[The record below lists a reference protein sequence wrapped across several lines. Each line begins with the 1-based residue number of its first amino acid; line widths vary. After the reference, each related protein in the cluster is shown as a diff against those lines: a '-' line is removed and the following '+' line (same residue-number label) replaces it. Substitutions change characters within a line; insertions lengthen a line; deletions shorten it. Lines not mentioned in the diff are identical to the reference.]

1 MEYLT
6 VPLLKSSAKDL
17 FFKCVVLFLIK
28 KDDVTAEIYL
38 NKFLEE
44 DPTFD
49 DTREVKFLREAIRCV
64 SEPPDPDGFRKAVAD
79 FKQYRDLDKW
89 KLNMFAAVLKGIEVA
104 DDDFK

>member
-49 DTREVKFLREAIRCV
+49 DTREVKFLREAN
-64 SEPPDPDGFRKAVAD
+64 
-79 FKQYRDLDKW
+79 
-89 KLNMFAAVLKGIEVA
+89 KLYF
-104 DDDFK
+104 F